1 MTSSNTQVPPRISI
15 ITPSYNQAKYL
26 EQCIRSVL
34 EQNYPHIEYMIIDGG
49 SSDESQG
56 IIHKYADKLAFWVSE
71 PDRGQSDALNKGF
84 RRASGDLVA
93 WLNADDFYLPNA
105 LESAAE
111 AYLRDPNASFYF
123 GNGWRV
129 DENGDYKSDY
139 FPHDGV
145 TFNRKALIHALNF
158 ILQPATFIRR
168 AALEQAGYLDSQLHY
183 ALDTDLWIR
192 LSALADPVPVQAF
205 LAASREYAQAKSSK
219 GSFERLEELRR
230 VAEKHSG
237 LPVTPGYLCY
247 FLDTLHRFT
256 RQHEEIY
263 PPAYRKDL
271 ETFWAAT
278 AQMMQAYGVRPDGV
292 PVTDQQPSELP
303 NRTFASLPQVSL
315 GKKFLRKLYH
325 LIGRFAA
332 LE

>member
-1 MTSSNTQVPPRISI
+1 MTSSNLQVWPRISI

-34 EQNYPHIEYMIIDGG
+34 DQNYPQVEYMIIDGG
-49 SSDESQG
+49 SSDESQA
-56 IIHKYADKLAFWVSE
+56 IIHTYADRLAFWVSE

-105 LESAAE
+105 LERVAE
-111 AYLRDPNASFYF
+111 VYLRDPHASFYF

-129 DENGDYKSDY
+129 DEKGDYKTDY
-139 FPHDGV
+139 FPGNGV
-145 TFNRKALIHALNF
+145 AFNRRALIHALNF

-168 AALEQAGYLDSQLHY
+168 TALEQAGYLDEQLHY

-192 LSALADPVPVQAF
+192 LSALADPLPVQAF

-230 VAEKHSG
+230 VSEKHSG

-247 FLDTLHRFT
+247 FLDTLHRFAG
-256 RQHEEIY
+256 QHQDIY

-278 AQMMQAYGVRPDGV
+278 ARLMEAYGALPDGV
-292 PVTDQQPSELP
+292 PVADQQ
-303 NRTFASLPQVSL
+303 TFDPPTRASAPVKRASLF
-315 GKKFLRKLYH
+315 KKFLRKLYH
-325 LIGRFAA
+325 LIGRLAA
-332 LE
+332 LD

>member
-1 MTSSNTQVPPRISI
+1 MTSSNTPVWPGITV
-15 ITPSYNQAKYL
+15 ITPSYNQSKYL
-26 EQCIRSVL
+26 EQCIHSVL
-34 EQNYPHIEYMIIDGG
+34 DQSYPRVEYMIIDGG
-49 SSDESQG
+49 SSDDSQA
-56 IIHKYADKLAFWVSE
+56 IIHKYTDRLAFWVSE
-71 PDRGQSDALNKGF
+71 PDRGQSDALNKGL

-105 LESAAE
+105 LERVAE
-111 AYLRDPNASFYF
+111 VYLHHPHASFYF

-129 DENGDYKSDY
+129 DERGDHKSDY
-139 FPHDGV
+139 FPGGGV
-145 TFNRKALIHALNF
+145 IFNRKALIHGLNF

-168 AALEQAGYLDSQLHY
+168 TALEEAGYLDEQLHY

-192 LSALADPVPVQAF
+192 LSALADPLPIQAF

-247 FLDTLHRFT
+247 FLDTLHRFASH
-256 RQHEEIY
+256 HEDIY

-278 AQMMQAYGVRPDGV
+278 AQLMQAYGARPDGV
-292 PVTDQQPSELP
+292 PVTDKGPLDPPTS
-303 NRTFASLPQVSL
+303 ASDPLTRVSL
-315 GKKFLRKLYH
+315 YKKFLRKLYRI
-325 LIGRFAA
+325 IGRFAA
-332 LE
+332 LD

>member
-1 MTSSNTQVPPRISI
+1 MTSSNTQVPPRISV

-34 EQNYPHIEYMIIDGG
+34 DQNYPQVEYMIIDGG
-49 SSDESQG
+49 SSDESQA
-56 IIHKYADKLAFWVSE
+56 IILKYAGRLAYWVSE

-93 WLNADDFYLPNA
+93 WLNADDFYLTNA
-105 LESAAE
+105 LERVAE
-111 AYLRDPNASFYF
+111 AYLRDPHASFYF

-129 DENGDYKSDY
+129 DEKGDYKSDY
-139 FPHDGV
+139 FPGGGV
-145 TFNRKALIHALNF
+145 TFNREALIHGLNF

-168 AALEQAGYLDSQLHY
+168 TALEQAGYLDEQLHY

-192 LSALADPVPVQAF
+192 LSALANPVPVQAF

-230 VAEKHSG
+230 VAEMHSG

-247 FLDTLHRFT
+247 FLDTLDRFA
-256 RQHEEIY
+256 RQHEDIY
-263 PPAYRKDL
+263 PPAYHKDL

-278 AQMMQAYGVRPDGV
+278 ARLMEAYGARPDGV
-292 PVTDQQPSELP
+292 PVTEQQ
-303 NRTFASLPQVSL
+303 TFDPPAMVPAPLTPVPL
-315 GKKFLRKLYH
+315 YKKFLRKLYH

-332 LE
+332 LV

>member
-1 MTSSNTQVPPRISI
+1 MTSSDIQVPPRISI
-15 ITPSYNQAKYL
+15 ITPSFNQARYL

-34 EQNYPHIEYMIIDGG
+34 EQTYPDIEYMIIDGG

-56 IIHKYADKLAFWVSE
+56 IIRKYAGRLAYWVSE

-84 RRASGDLVA
+84 LRASGDLVA
-93 WLNADDFYLPNA
+93 WLNADDFYLPSA
-105 LESAAE
+105 LERAAE
-111 AYLRDPNASFYF
+111 AYLRDPRASFYF

-129 DENGDYKSDY
+129 DEAGDHKSDY
-139 FPHDGV
+139 FPRGSV
-145 TFNRKALIHALNF
+145 TFNRQALIHGLNF

-168 AALEQAGYLDSQLHY
+168 TVLEQAGYLDAQLHY

-192 LSALADPVPVQAF
+192 LSALADPLPVQAF

-237 LPVTPGYLCY
+237 FPVTPGYLCY
-247 FLDTLHRFT
+247 FLDTLHRFAS
-256 RQHEEIY
+256 QHEDIY

-278 AQMMQAYGVRPDGV
+278 AQLMQAYGVRPDGV
-292 PVTDQQPSELP
+292 PFTDQQSFDLP
-303 NRTFASLPQVSL
+303 NRATTSMPQVPL
-315 GKKFLRKLYH
+315 GKKLLRKLYH
-325 LIGRFAA
+325 FIGRLAA
-332 LE
+332 LD